1 MAHFD
6 DMKLSKQVFSPDHL
20 KRLRVASKSEQ
31 AAFLRVFM
39 ERQGNLGGHL
49 VRITD
54 ELGPATL
61 FKYLLARFDD
71 PQSWLNDLLV
81 PQGKGICWHYV
92 LMLDDKF
99 VEFTG
104 FNYRID
110 VVFDPRLQVEC
121 SASTFAE
128 VIKADLRA
136 KEKQLGQVSDR
147 LRKYVAFLN
156 PYSHLLYTGE
166 SMLVRAAELEQ
177 RLAPSRKHPDD
188 IHELRSQLQS
198 HAQACADASE
208 LAGICLTLRMIA
220 PVMAETFINIVIFKS
235 SKPNLRSNNF
245 QRTPIHERV
254 AGLHLQCEGFRRPVD
269 LDSPSFKSFHRM
281 MVGRNDLLHGNII
294 PDAQPEKELLYTY
307 AHPNGAV
314 VNLYHEWKSMYD
326 RSIGSRLAAHPLSKA
341 QAEFQAAKDFVQ
353 YLLDCM
359 EPGAKAAFEAS
370 IKYVNLHYDK
380 RGHELTAL
388 HGDDWVDSLPAD
400 IYEQMDGAQA
410 PFTSED

>member
-1 MAHFD
+1 
-6 DMKLSKQVFSPDHL
+6 MKHNKQVFTSDHL
-20 KRLRVASKSEQ
+20 KRLRVANKSEQ
-31 AAFLRVFM
+31 AAFVRLFM

-49 VRITD
+49 VRITN

-71 PQSWLNDLLV
+71 PQGWFNDLLV
-81 PQGKGICWHYV
+81 PQDKGICWHYV

-110 VVFDPRLQVEC
+110 VVFDPGLQIEC
-121 SASTFAE
+121 SASDFAE

-147 LRKYVAFLN
+147 LRKHIAFLN
-156 PYSHLLYTGE
+156 PYSHLLHTGE
-166 SMLVRAAELEQ
+166 SMLLRAAELDQ

-188 IHELRSQLQS
+188 VQELKSQLNN

-220 PVMAETFINIVIFKS
+220 PVMAETFINIVIFKF

-294 PDAQPEKELLYTY
+294 PDAQPEKEFLYTY

-326 RSIGSRLAAHPLSKA
+326 RSIGSRLAAHPLSKS
-341 QAEFQAAKDFVQ
+341 QTEFQAAKDFVE

-359 EPGAKAAFEAS
+359 EVETKEEFEAS
-370 IKYVNLHYDK
+370 IKYINLHYDK
-380 RGHELTAL
+380 RAHVLTAL

-400 IYEQMDGAQA
+400 LYAQMGGGQA
-410 PFTSED
+410 PFSSEG

>member
-1 MAHFD
+1 
-6 DMKLSKQVFSPDHL
+6 MKLNKQVFSLDHL
-20 KRLRVASKSEQ
+20 KSLRVASKSEQ
-31 AAFLRVFM
+31 TAFLQMYM
-39 ERQGNLGGHL
+39 ESQGNLGGHL
-49 VRITD
+49 VRITN

-71 PQSWLNDLLV
+71 PQGLLNNFLV
-81 PQGKGICWHYV
+81 SQDNGICWHYV

-110 VVFDPRLQVEC
+110 VVFDPKLQIEC
-121 SASTFAE
+121 PASTFAE

-136 KEKQLGQVSDR
+136 KEKQMGRVSDK
-147 LRKYVAFLN
+147 LRKYIAFLN
-156 PYSHLLYTGE
+156 PYSHLLHTGE
-166 SMLVRAAELEQ
+166 SMLLRAAELER

-188 IHELRSQLQS
+188 VLELKSQLKN

-220 PVMAETFINIVIFKS
+220 PVMAETFINIVIFKA

-245 QRTPIHERV
+245 QRAPIHERV
-254 AGLHLQCEGFRRPVD
+254 AGLHLQCEGFCRPVD
-269 LDSPSFKSFHRM
+269 LESPSFKDFHRM
-281 MVGRNDLLHGNII
+281 MTGRNDLLHGNII
-294 PDAQPEKELLYTY
+294 PDAQPEKEFLYTY
-307 AHPNGAV
+307 AHTKGTV
-314 VNLYHEWKSMYD
+314 VNLYHEWKSIYD

-341 QAEFQAAKDFVQ
+341 KAEFQAAKDFVQ

-359 EPGAKAAFEAS
+359 EPGTKADFQAS
-370 IKYVNLHYDK
+370 IKYINMHYDK
-380 RGHELTAL
+380 RGHALTAL

-400 IYEQMDGAQA
+400 IYQQMDGGQG
-410 PFTSED
+410 PFTSDD